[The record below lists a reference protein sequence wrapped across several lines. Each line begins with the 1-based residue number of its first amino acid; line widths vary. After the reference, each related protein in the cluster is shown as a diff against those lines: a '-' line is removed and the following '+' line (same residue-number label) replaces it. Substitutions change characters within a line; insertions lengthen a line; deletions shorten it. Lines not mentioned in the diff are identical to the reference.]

1 MKIKK
6 NIFLLY
12 VLFALLLTFSCSN
25 KKNKNSNNNFLAYYN
40 TFYSAQKNFDDA
52 IDILSKTNSI
62 DDKIPSTVSTLLDK
76 AIENA
81 YLIEEKYYNTKYL
94 DDAFFIIAKS
104 TYLKGKVSGANYY
117 FKKIINDFKD
127 SKYYFESLVWLGF
140 IFLDLNNSKELES
153 IILKLDENFDAFNNI
168 LSNSLLLFKSE

>member
-1 MKIKK
+1 MKIKR

-12 VLFALLLTFSCSN
+12 VLFALLLTFSCSS

-62 DDKIPSTVSTLLDK
+62 DNKIPSTVSTLLDK

-81 YLIEEKYYNTKYL
+81 YLIEKKYYNTKY
-94 DDAFFIIAKS
+94 
-104 TYLKGKVSGANYY
+104 
-117 FKKIINDFKD
+117 
-127 SKYYFESLVWLGF
+127 
-140 IFLDLNNSKELES
+140 
-153 IILKLDENFDAFNNI
+153 
-168 LSNSLLLFKSE
+168 